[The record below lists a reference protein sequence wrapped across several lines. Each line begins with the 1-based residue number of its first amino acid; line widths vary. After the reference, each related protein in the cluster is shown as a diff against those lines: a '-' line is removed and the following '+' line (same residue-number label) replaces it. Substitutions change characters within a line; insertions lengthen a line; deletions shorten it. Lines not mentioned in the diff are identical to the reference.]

1 MWQKNWPELTQR
13 ERLGADGVL
22 GPLTQRTWQPS
33 APDRS
38 TTYAESG
45 APCWRRVRTKNHA
58 RYGHA
63 SVHPVNTACHY
74 REYAPHPALARRV
87 QCYWS
92 VRVGDSRDKHLTSR
106 GLSKGH
112 VDLVFAT
119 GGAFCELAE
128 QWLGQNGDIRC
139 YLVGPLPE
147 AALAHSTRGLFAVG
161 IKMRPGWAYPLLRTS
176 CNELTGCR
184 ATARDIWP
192 EATASYLEQVADA
205 SSPEQRLRLLEQLL
219 LTRVGT
225 KTNEN
230 RDVCRALD
238 VIGTTRGK
246 TSIDSVVA
254 GLDVGARQLEREFH
268 RQVGLT
274 PSRMCQ
280 IVRIQHAL
288 ELARSQIKPNWSRIA
303 FECGFFDQAHFIRQF
318 KSVTGLSPN
327 AYLSEATVKLSE
339 T

>member
-1 MWQKNWPELTQR
+1 MLVFR
-13 ERLGADGVL
+13 AV
-22 GPLTQRTWQPS
+22 
-33 APDRS
+33 S
-38 TTYAESG
+38 T
-45 APCWRRVRTKNHA
+45 
-58 RYGHA
+58 
-63 SVHPVNTACHY
+63 CHY
-74 REYAPHPALARRV
+74 REYAPHPALANNV

-92 VRVGDSRDKHLTSR
+92 VRVGNSRNERITSR

-128 QWLGQNGDIRC
+128 QWLGQTGNIRC
-139 YLVGPLPE
+139 YLVGPLQE
-147 AALAHSTRGLFAVG
+147 AALAHSTSGLFAVG
-161 IKMRPGWAYPLLRTS
+161 IKMRPGWAFPLLRTP
-176 CNELTGCR
+176 CHELIGCR
-184 ATARDIWP
+184 ATAQDIWP
-192 EATASYLEQVADA
+192 EATSSYLEQVADA
-205 SSPEQRLRLLEQLL
+205 DSAEQRLRLLEQLL
-219 LTRVGT
+219 LKRGGRTN
-225 KTNEN
+225 NEN
-230 RDVCRALD
+230 RNVCRALEL
-238 VIGTTRGK
+238 ISTTRGR
-246 TSIDSVVA
+246 TSIDGVLA

-274 PSRMCQ
+274 PRRMSQ

-288 ELARSQIKPNWSRIA
+288 ELARGQSKPSWSRIA